1 MTTLQINGK
10 SMQVDAPDD
19 TPLLWVVRDH
29 LGLTGTKFGCGM
41 ALCGACT
48 VHLDG
53 APTRSCQIPL
63 SAAAGKTIT
72 SIEGVG
78 ATRVGKA
85 VQNAWLAIGVPQC
98 GYCQAGQIMSAT
110 ALLESNPKPSDTDID
125 NAMSGNLCRCGTYT
139 RIRSAIKVA
148 AGMKG
153 EA

>member
-53 APTRSCQIPL
+53 APTRS
-63 SAAAGKTIT
+63 
-72 SIEGVG
+72 
-78 ATRVGKA
+78 
-85 VQNAWLAIGVPQC
+85 
-98 GYCQAGQIMSAT
+98 
-110 ALLESNPKPSDTDID
+110 
-125 NAMSGNLCRCGTYT
+125 
-139 RIRSAIKVA
+139 
-148 AGMKG
+148 
-153 EA
+153 